1 MDESDIKVE
10 KSMHRNRR
18 ESKLIFIR
26 EVLHDQA
33 EANLDDFTIVKRL
46 GEGACGKVYLVQH
59 SLNGKLYAMKAIRKD
74 LVIEMDQ
81 LENLYTEKNVLETA
95 DNPFL
100 INMDFIFQ
108 NELHIYFI
116 MPFIKGGMLFD
127 HLQNLEGVFTEY
139 QVKFF
144 IMQVAIGLGHLH
156 NKGIVYRDL
165 KPENVLIG
173 EDGYLVVCDYGI
185 AKMLQGGE
193 ATYSSIGTMEYM
205 APEMIKASKG
215 YAHAV
220 DWWALGTLLYELLI
234 GIPPFYHHNQHKMAK
249 MITSKKK

>member
-10 KSMHRNRR
+10 KSMHCNRR
-18 ESKLIFIR
+18 ESKIIFVR
-26 EVLHDQA
+26 EILPDYP
-33 EANLDDFTIVKRL
+33 EANLDDFVIVKRL

-59 SLNGKLYAMKAIRKD
+59 SVDGKLYAMKAIRKD
-74 LVIEMDQ
+74 LVIETDQ

-127 HLQNLEGVFTEY
+127 HLQNLDGVFTEY

-144 IMQVAIGLGHLH
+144 IM
-156 NKGIVYRDL
+156 
-165 KPENVLIG
+165 
-173 EDGYLVVCDYGI
+173 
-185 AKMLQGGE
+185 
-193 ATYSSIGTMEYM
+193 
-205 APEMIKASKG
+205 
-215 YAHAV
+215 
-220 DWWALGTLLYELLI
+220 
-234 GIPPFYHHNQHKMAK
+234 
-249 MITSKKK
+249 